1 MFFQRFFICTTGEND
16 PNLMRLCFKWFG
28 FNHPTS
34 LVEFASTERFEPG
47 GSTIIHI
54 KAREIFDSRGNP
66 TVEVGI
72 FWNSGSMMK

>member
-1 MFFQRFFICTTGEND
+1 MFFQTFFIFTPGEND
-16 PNLMRLCFKWFG
+16 PNLMSVCFKWFG

-34 LVEFASTERFEPG
+34 LVEVALTERFELG

-66 TVEVGI
+66 TVEVGD
-72 FWNSGSMMK
+72 